1 MCAGCAM
8 TAMASASGARAWL
21 QSRGWLSPR
30 ALRRVT
36 VGAFAV
42 AVTVSTIGLSGS
54 TKAAPPHGVTHGAA
68 VSAVAPAP

>member
-1 MCAGCAM
+1 M

-30 ALRRVT
+30 ALRHVT

-42 AVTVSTIGLSGS
+42 ALTVSTIGLSSS
-54 TKAAPPHGVTHGAA
+54 TKAAPEPHAHGGPAA
-68 VSAVAPAP
+68 VADR

>member
-1 MCAGCAM
+1 M

-21 QSRGWLSPR
+21 QSRGWLSPS

-54 TKAAPPHGVTHGAA
+54 TKAAPQPASAHGGGPA
-68 VSAVAPAP
+68 VSAPAR

>member
-8 TAMASASGARAWL
+8 TALASASGARAWL
-21 QSRGWLSPR
+21 QSRGRLSPR

-42 AVTVSTIGLSGS
+42 ALTVSTIGLSSS
-54 TKAAPPHGVTHGAA
+54 TKAAPQPHPHVAHAA
-68 VSAVAPAP
+68 IAR

>member
-42 AVTVSTIGLSGS
+42 ALTVSTIGLSSS
-54 TKAAPPHGVTHGAA
+54 TKAAPQHHAGHAA
-68 VSAVAPAP
+68 VVAR

>member
-21 QSRGWLSPR
+21 QSRGWLSPST
-30 ALRRVT
+30 LRRVT

-42 AVTVSTIGLSGS
+42 AVTVSTIGLSSS
-54 TKAAPPHGVTHGAA
+54 TKAAPQPHAHGAQA
-68 VSAVAPAP
+68 PAAVAR